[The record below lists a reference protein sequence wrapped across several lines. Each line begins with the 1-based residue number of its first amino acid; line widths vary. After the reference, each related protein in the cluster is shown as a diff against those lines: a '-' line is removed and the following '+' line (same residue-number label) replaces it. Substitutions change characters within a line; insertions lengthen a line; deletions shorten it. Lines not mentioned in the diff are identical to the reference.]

1 MARAAINQMLNQ
13 NNGVIVNI
21 GSVSGV
27 TASASA
33 IDCSAAKSGFVCLT
47 KTLVLLGGPHNVRCC
62 MVSPGPVLTRPE
74 MIKMTTPLGRE
85 PVKQKKWLTR

>member
-33 IDCSAAKSGFVCLT
+33 IDCSAAKSGFV
-47 KTLVLLGGPHNVRCC
+47 
-62 MVSPGPVLTRPE
+62 
-74 MIKMTTPLGRE
+74 
-85 PVKQKKWLTR
+85 